1 MLQSRE
7 TVWWFLLKCQI
18 QGLFPLRDPQVNL
31 QHFVFQPAKDWP
43 GLWALAPHSLFFVC
57 LDWLIQV
64 TTCYFLSKYCGWIF
78 FFPPNGTDLLSP
90 CCVSSWKLCTGRE
103 PLVAELGWW
112 PWPWL
117 WFGLSW
123 EGFERSH
130 EDSMAVS
137 HGVAGA
143 LVSWN
148 NSCGSSSDLVAVAG
162 WAFID
167 APTLPVTC
175 VIAFKLAVVPWAKLH
190 LSAPFYR

>member
-78 FFPPNGTDLLSP
+78 FFPLMAQISYLP
-90 CCVSSWKLCTGRE
+90 
-103 PLVAELGWW
+103 
-112 PWPWL
+112 
-117 WFGLSW
+117 
-123 EGFERSH
+123 
-130 EDSMAVS
+130 AVS
-137 HGVAGA
+137 LHESFVLAENPWWQSWADGRGPDYNLGCPGRA
-143 LVSWN
+143 LSVLMRTQWQWVTVLLGHW
-148 NSCGSSSDLVAVAG
+148 CPETTAVA
-162 WAFID
+162 AAAI
-167 APTLPVTC
+167 
-175 VIAFKLAVVPWAKLH
+175 
-190 LSAPFYR
+190 